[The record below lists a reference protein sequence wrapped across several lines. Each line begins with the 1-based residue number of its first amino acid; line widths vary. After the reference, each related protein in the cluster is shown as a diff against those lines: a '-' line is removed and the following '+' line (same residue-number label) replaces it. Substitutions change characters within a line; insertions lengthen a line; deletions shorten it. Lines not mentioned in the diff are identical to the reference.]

1 MMKALEKRLIPRMN
15 ESVTFLGFGALSI
28 GRDWGM
34 WWGQDRGIGEDL
46 NRPQEKEA
54 IDVLHQVLD
63 LGINLIDTASA
74 YHRSEDRIGK
84 ALSNRRN
91 EFILA
96 SKCGEHNREPDT
108 YYDFSYQ
115 AIRNSIDRS
124 LELLQTNQIDIMQ
137 IHFGPDPEKVIADGE
152 TLAAMQDAKNEGK
165 IRFLGAS
172 IDGKLATKCIQSGAF
187 DVMQMEYHLLNRH
200 NEENIRLCEEAGIG
214 VFIRR
219 GLAGGRLT
227 ERVNKAIV
235 HEVEDRERILK
246 LLDLVN
252 NDGEKLTA
260 LALQFLYQNRG
271 IHSVLVGTKKL
282 NHLRQNMDLLD
293 LPIEP
298 EIMKQAIF
306 LSKDRFTPFHEV

>member
-1 MMKALEKRLIPRMN
+1 MKKALEKRLIPRMN

-46 NRPQEKEA
+46 ARPQEKEA

-74 YHRSEDRIGK
+74 YHRSEVRIGK
-84 ALSNRRN
+84 ALSDRRN

-115 AIRNSIDRS
+115 AIRSSIDRS
-124 LELLQTNQIDIMQ
+124 LELLQTDQVDIMQ

-172 IDGKLATKCIQSGAF
+172 IDGKLATECIQSGAF
-187 DVMQMEYHLLNRH
+187 DVMQMEYHLLNRQ
-200 NEENIRLCEEAGIG
+200 NEENIYLCKEAGIG

-235 HEVEDRERILK
+235 HEVEEQERILK
-246 LLDLVN
+246 LLDLVK

-260 LALQFLYQNRG
+260 LALQFLYQNQG

-282 NHLRQNMDLLD
+282 NHLQQNIDLLD
-293 LPIEP
+293 LEIDP
-298 EIMKQAIF
+298 EIMKQAMLI
-306 LSKDRFTPFHEV
+306 SEDRYTPFHEV